1 MNVDAAPIYVLTGPT
16 AAGKKDVGFAL
27 ARAHGLDVVGMDSVK
42 VYRGLS
48 IGAAAPGAEAADL
61 ALHLVGVADPR
72 ERFSVG
78 RWIDEAAAAVDAI
91 RAAGRRPL
99 FLGGTPLYLQ
109 TLLRGLF
116 EGPPADPDVRER
128 HRVDA
133 ERSGVAAMHERL
145 ARIDPESAARIL
157 PTDFKRISRAL
168 EVHELT
174 GERISTLQRAGTK
187 PRLLGAFHVVHLT
200 APRSV
205 LDERIRERVARM
217 LERGL
222 VDEVRRLQAAGLL
235 QGEAAT
241 AIGYREVVEQ
251 LRQEPF
257 DLERLRVAIETH
269 TRQLVRK
276 QERWFK
282 RFAEI
287 VRVERGREDDT
298 ESLARAV
305 ERSFG
310 LPPRVGATNAS
321 RDAAEPR

>member
-1 MNVDAAPIYVLTGPT
+1 MTDESTPIYVLTGPT

-48 IGAAAPGAEAADL
+48 IGAAAPGAEADGI
-61 ALHLVGVADPR
+61 ALHLVGVADPS

-78 RWIDEAAAAVDAI
+78 RWIEEAASAVAAI

-116 EGPPADPDVRER
+116 EGPPADPVVRER
-128 HRVDA
+128 HRVEA
-133 ERSGVAAMHERL
+133 ERDGVAVMHARL
-145 ARIDPESAARIL
+145 VRIDPESAARIL

-174 GERISTLQRAGTK
+174 GERISALQRAGTK
-187 PRLLGAFHVVHLT
+187 PRLPGPFRVVHLT
-200 APRSV
+200 APRPI
-205 LDERIRERVARM
+205 LDRRIRERVAHM

-222 VDEVRRLQAAGLL
+222 VDEVRTLQAAGSLR
-235 QGEAAT
+235 GEAAT

-251 LRQEPF
+251 LRLQPF
-257 DLERLRVAIETH
+257 DLDALRVAIETH

-282 RFAEI
+282 RFGEI
-287 VRVERGREDDT
+287 VRVERGPDDDT
-298 ESLARAV
+298 ESLARTV
-305 ERSFG
+305 ERAFA
-310 LPPRVGATNAS
+310 LPARVGSTSAPG
-321 RDAAEPR
+321 PR